1 MIIESIIK
9 KQEVLLR
16 TNIVVL
22 NVFNTVYIKIKRFQ
36 HTLHVNYA
44 DSVITVNFKRVH
56 SVNMYFISV
65 VIAS

>member
-9 KQEVLLR
+9 KQEVILR
-16 TNIVVL
+16 TYIVVS
-22 NVFNTVYIKIKRFQ
+22 NVFNTVYIKIKRFK

-44 DSVITVNFKRVH
+44 DYVITVNLKRVD